1 MYRIACSEVWG
12 GNEETNSEVCTGT
25 LTASLYSRGA
35 DGGDGGDVYYFSVCD
50 EDKLSRIAIADV
62 AGHGK
67 AVSDAGRWLYD
78 SMSEQKNCLDGC
90 AVLTDLN
97 NEIRDHKHQAIATAE
112 VVGYYKATS
121 RLYFSYAGHPP
132 SLIKRRGESAW
143 NPIAIQ
149 KPSVKKNIPLGVFDD
164 AAFDEESI
172 PAESGDLL
180 FLYTDGVIEAPGK
193 DGKQLGL
200 KRLLSMLEDIPSDD
214 PRKLK
219 DAVLERLLED
229 SGEKIGHDD
238 VTLLTVR
245 IN

>member
-25 LTASLYSRGA
+25 LTASLYSRGV

-50 EDKLSRIAIADV
+50 GDKLSRIAIADV

-67 AVSDAGRWLYD
+67 AVSDAGSWLYD
-78 SMSEQKNCLDGC
+78 SMSEQKNCLDGYV
-90 AVLTDLN
+90 VLADLN
-97 NEIRDHKHQAIATAE
+97 NQIRDHKHRTITTAE
-112 VVGYYKATS
+112 VVGYYKANS

-132 SLIKRRGESAW
+132 ALIKRRGESVW
-143 NPIAIQ
+143 RPIAIE
-149 KPSVKKNIPLGVFDD
+149 KPSARKNIPLGIFDN
-164 AAFDEESI
+164 ATFDEESI

-200 KRLLSMLEDIPSDD
+200 KRLLYMLESISSDD
-214 PRKLK
+214 PRELK

-229 SGEKIGHDD
+229 SGDNFYHDD
-238 VTLLTVR
+238 VTLMAVR